1 MTDVTRFQRSKPPW
15 LATANFNRSSMF
27 SSWLLVGLLAH
38 SAPCQVLGGCRI
50 GTRWPRQRL
59 RRRTC
64 RCASPSLR
72 HSARD
77 GSRWGADVITL
88 HAARPTRFW
97 SLIGSS
103 VPPTHDPPDL
113 GHSSWQVRPR
123 RSTWCRWAPCRR
135 PPRPSA
141 TTQHLIRSRG
151 ALRSKR
157 VVIGPGIVSKLTV
170 VTTPNWPRPYR
181 AAAQKSSGSRS
192 ATRSGGRQGRG
203 RRSRDRSTSGTAPH
217 RRRRRGSSTIR
228 TAPSVGSP
236 PASPPTPPGARGR

>member
-1 MTDVTRFQRSKPPW
+1 VTDVTRFQRSKPPW

-38 SAPCQVLGGCRI
+38 SAPLPVRGGCRI

-141 TTQHLIRSRG
+141 NTQHLIRSRG

-157 VVIGPGIVSKLTV
+157 VVIGPGIVSKLTE

-217 RRRRRGSSTIR
+217 RTSRSP
-228 TAPSVGSP
+228 TARPTRPRPAMPSCSATSVGYT
-236 PASPPTPPGARGR
+236 AWA